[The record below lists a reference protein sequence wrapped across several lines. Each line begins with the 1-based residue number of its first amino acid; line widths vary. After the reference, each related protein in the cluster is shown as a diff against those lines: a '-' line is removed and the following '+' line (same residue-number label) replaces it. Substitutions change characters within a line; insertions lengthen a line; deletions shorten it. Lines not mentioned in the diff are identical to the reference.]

1 MKSVEETQLVDIDN
15 VITSTD
21 GSCGDVKDDESPVNQ
36 TSSNDRR
43 LDANVYLF
51 PGDIHLLQPMTGEA
65 NTG

>member
-1 MKSVEETQLVDIDN
+1 MKSVEETQQVDIDN

-21 GSCGDVKDDESPVNQ
+21 GCRGDVKNDESPVNQ
-36 TSSNDRR
+36 TSRSVRR
-43 LDANVYLF
+43 LEANVYLF